1 MDNSVTYFAQLI
13 ALRIEY
19 SCASEAGDEDTVR
32 HMEMLLLGRD

>member
-1 MDNSVTYFAQLI
+1 MDNSVTHFAQLI